1 MTTHH
6 RNWVFTAVACGT
18 ILLIAMPLLGGGF
31 WLQLGNPEASPE
43 ARQLKAVLTVH
54 AMGCADPARATL
66 EAEAIGFVKGER
78 KTIPLQPAKMSGA
91 GKWAITQQWPSE
103 GRWVLQFTAKAD
115 AMLTTALVPAD
126 ENGVQRT
133 KVKLVHGKATADDI
147 AALLGGKLVS
157 TTR

>member
-6 RNWVFTAVACGT
+6 RNWVFSVVACGA

-31 WLQLGNPEASPE
+31 WLQLGNPKASPE
-43 ARQLKAVLTVH
+43 ARDLKAAVTVH

-78 KTIPLQPAKMSGA
+78 KTIPLQPIKITGA
-91 GKWAITQQWPSE
+91 GKWAIPQEWPSE
-103 GRWVLQFTAKAD
+103 GRWVLHLTGKSD
-115 AMLTTALVPAD
+115 GMVTTALVPAD

-133 KVKLVHGKATADDI
+133 KVKLVHGKAKAEDI